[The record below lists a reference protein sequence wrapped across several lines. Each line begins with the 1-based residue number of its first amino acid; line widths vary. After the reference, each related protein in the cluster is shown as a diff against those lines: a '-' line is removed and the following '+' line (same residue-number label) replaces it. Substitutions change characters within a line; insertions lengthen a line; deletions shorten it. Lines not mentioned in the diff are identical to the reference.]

1 MLTLFYYEGKNFIGE
16 KINGVIESKNE
27 SLVAK
32 KIKNQGYIP
41 VRIKKINT
49 NSFTYTVTAFFN
61 KISFSDLSVFC
72 RQLAVMLDAGVNI
85 LESLTSIAKQTEN
98 KRLREIILNLNLHIR
113 RGDSLAEACKNQPY
127 VFSEIFICLIEAG
140 ELSGN
145 LSDVLKML
153 SAYYSDMAKQ
163 NEKIK
168 SSMVYPSILSI
179 TSLFVVVFLTTKVL
193 PVYANIFSSAGVQ
206 LPKITQIF
214 LLLGSNMINLFIIVL
229 LLFIFLFVGTIKF
242 KESEK
247 IMYQIDKLKLSIPF
261 IGQLIKKSISSQI
274 AKLLFIL
281 SSSGIPML
289 KALEV
294 SSNTVKNRVIK
305 MELIKVHEGLKQGK
319 NLSELMSE
327 KIFSPIMV
335 EIIAIGE
342 ESGALDEMLDKAAS
356 FNENEAKILEDR
368 LILFIEPVII
378 IVLTLIISFIVI
390 SVVIPMFD
398 IYNLF

>member
-1 MLTLFYYEGKNFIGE
+1 MALFYYEGKNLSGE
-16 KINGVIESKNE
+16 KISGVIESKNE
-27 SLVAK
+27 SLIVK

-41 VRIKKINT
+41 VKIKKINI

-61 KISFSDLSVFC
+61 KISFCD
-72 RQLAVMLDAGVNI
+72 RQLAVMLDAGVTI

-98 KRLREIILNLNLHIR
+98 KRLREIIFNLNLHIR
-113 RGDSLAEACKNQPY
+113 RGDSLAEACRNQPY
-127 VFSEIFICLIEAG
+127 VFSEIFICMIEAG

-145 LSDVLKML
+145 LSDILKIL
-153 SAYYSDMAKQ
+153 SAYYSDMSKQ

-168 SSMVYPSILSI
+168 SAMIYPSILGV
-179 TSLFVVVFLTTKVL
+179 TSLFVVIFLTTKVL
-193 PVYANIFSSAGVQ
+193 PVYVNIFSSVGVQ

-214 LLLGSNMINLFIIVL
+214 MFLGSNIVNLCIIVFVL
-229 LLFIFLFVGTIKF
+229 FVLLFLGIIKYQ
-242 KESEK
+242 ESAK

-261 IGQLIKKSISSQI
+261 MGQLIKKSISSQI
-274 AKLLFIL
+274 ARLLYIL
-281 SSSGIPML
+281 TSSGIPIL

-294 SSNTVKNRVIK
+294 SCNTVKNQVIK
-305 MELIKVHEGLKQGK
+305 MELKKVHKGLKQGK

-327 KIFSPIMV
+327 KIFSPMMV
-335 EIIAIGE
+335 KIIAIGE
-342 ESGALDEMLDKAAS
+342 ESGALEEMLDKAAS
-356 FNENEAKILEDR
+356 FSLNEAKILEDR
-368 LILFIEPVII
+368 LILFVEPVII